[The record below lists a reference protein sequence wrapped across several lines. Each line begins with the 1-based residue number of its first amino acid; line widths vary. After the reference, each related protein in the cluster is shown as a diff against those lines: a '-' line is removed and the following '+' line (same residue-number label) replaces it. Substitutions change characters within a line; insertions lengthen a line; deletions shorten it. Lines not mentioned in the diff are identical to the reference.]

1 MLAMHGEI
9 SGKGNKRLAIAGQ
22 TTCTPVCMVAM
33 VMRLDD
39 AHVNYG
45 GGGGAGYSIDTKNM
59 HQTCTYAC
67 QNQVFKKEESSF

>member
-1 MLAMHGEI
+1 MHSEI

-39 AHVNYG
+39 AHVNYSG
-45 GGGGAGYSIDTKNM
+45 GVGAGYSIDTKNM
-59 HQTCTYAC
+59 HQNVHVRTRCLKSRR
-67 QNQVFKKEESSF
+67 VV